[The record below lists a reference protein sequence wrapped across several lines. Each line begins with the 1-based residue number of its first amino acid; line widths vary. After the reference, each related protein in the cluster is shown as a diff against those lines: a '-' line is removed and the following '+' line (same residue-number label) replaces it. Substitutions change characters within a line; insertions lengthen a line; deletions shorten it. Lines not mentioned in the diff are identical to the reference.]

1 MKLTLAKANKMMEEN
16 NGNLNLYGMN
26 ISQLPDGLQVGGS
39 LNLRGTN
46 ITALPDGLQV
56 GGWLNLR
63 GTNIT
68 ALPDGLVVANDLYI
82 RNTKITAL
90 PNDLTVG
97 GKIHTDD
104 YALATPPH
112 VLRDGDYVEGK
123 YIYADGILTSIKK
136 TRKVR
141 GYTLYVGKMPNNNVV
156 SDGVHFVHCATLRDG
171 IADLAFKAA
180 KNRGAEQYKGLTL
193 DSELT
198 AEEIITMY
206 RIITGA
212 CRQGTARFV
221 ASLGELKDRYTVR
234 EAIEITKG
242 QYNSERFAEFF
253 GG

>member
-1 MKLTLAKANKMMEEN
+1 M
-16 NGNLNLYGMN
+16 
-26 ISQLPDGLQVGGS
+26 
-39 LNLRGTN
+39 
-46 ITALPDGLQV
+46 
-56 GGWLNLR
+56 
-63 GTNIT
+63 
-68 ALPDGLVVANDLYI
+68 
-82 RNTKITAL
+82 
-90 PNDLTVG
+90 
-97 GKIHTDD
+97 
-104 YALATPPH
+104 
-112 VLRDGDYVEGK
+112 RDGDYVEGK